1 MLSSGQQQ
9 SSASFPPPL
18 TRLIWFLLVDS
29 ETGEPYKGAT
39 AASVSL
45 SPGAVID
52 QRNNAE
58 DKGKEQPL
66 DPTESIGVLGSKEDM
81 LVIAVPDLSLI
92 KEPSRESKRAKQS
105 AFRFL
110 LVDSETGEPY
120 KGFGIDAVSLSPD
133 ADIIQFRDAVHAKN
147 SPILPGIVPVQ
158 LVVYKNKAAFDR
170 RNNAEDKGKEQPL
183 KASRILDGLGE
194 SEEEAL
200 IVAAPSPRDDILVSN
215 KKTKKT
221 TSYRFL
227 LLDSASG
234 QPFKG
239 TTADFVSLPSGADVA
254 EFRKLVH
261 LQNSNNLTGIDV
273 SSLLVFKNKAA
284 FDRRNNAEDDGK
296 EQPLDPNESVGMLGS
311 KEDML
316 VVAVPDL
323 IRDVTESKGRISFG
337 RERIPSTSL
346 NSLYIRKCY
355 KTIASS
361 ILKVNGIHKAIISG
375 TPGIGKSLFLI
386 YLLWRLVKEGKRVLF
401 MYDSFNIYYDGNGG
415 VFRCASTRLPLD
427 DDDSFWND
435 TLWCLFDAK
444 FKTEPDLIRLPV
456 SLSTFIVSTSPRRE
470 MVNDF
475 RKPPEPEVFY
485 MPTWTEA
492 ELNAIVPLFHE
503 VSKWR
508 ERFRILGGI
517 PRHVLEVT
525 KKDPTVILEAACEDC
540 ELDDCIK
547 KIGLNSTIT
556 EKSKAVHSLVHITSD
571 PPYTESSVR
580 YASAEAIDII
590 VRQKGEDARSQMR
603 QLLASCEGNPLT
615 AALCGYI
622 FESYAIE
629 SLERGG
635 KFTCRELVGGNTKV
649 QPKETTLKIPKS
661 KKKVVDKVLRNQTSG
676 QLYVPITRNYTAIDG
691 WMPGIGAFQMT
702 VGKRH
707 SINRR
712 VKVDLAKLGKGN
724 KLYWVLPPA
733 YYDSFTKQ
741 SPHDIE
747 QHAIKI
753 NYPK

>member
-147 SPILPGIVPVQ
+147 SPILPGIVPAA
-158 LVVYKNKAAFDR
+158 KATEDSQTPSFRPCKLAFFNR
-170 RNNAEDKGKEQPL
+170 
-183 KASRILDGLGE
+183 
-194 SEEEAL
+194 
-200 IVAAPSPRDDILVSN
+200 
-215 KKTKKT
+215 
-221 TSYRFL
+221 
-227 LLDSASG
+227 
-234 QPFKG
+234 
-239 TTADFVSLPSGADVA
+239 
-254 EFRKLVH
+254 
-261 LQNSNNLTGIDV
+261 
-273 SSLLVFKNKAA
+273 
-284 FDRRNNAEDDGK
+284 
-296 EQPLDPNESVGMLGS
+296 
-311 KEDML
+311 
-316 VVAVPDL
+316 